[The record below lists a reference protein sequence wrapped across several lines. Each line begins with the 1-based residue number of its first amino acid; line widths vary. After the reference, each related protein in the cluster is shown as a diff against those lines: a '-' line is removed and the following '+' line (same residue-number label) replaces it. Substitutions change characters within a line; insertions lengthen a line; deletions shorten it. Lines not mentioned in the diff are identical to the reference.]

1 MKTTI
6 DNTNKIITSEK
17 PIEITDLIGFLLNFN
32 LIEYKLNG
40 IIQTEKPMIQ
50 MYPAGAPFLKA
61 EV

>member
-1 MKTTI
+1 MKITI
-6 DNTNKIITSEK
+6 DNTAKTITSEE
-17 PIEITDLIGFLLNFN
+17 PIELTDLIGFLLNFN

-40 IIQTEKPMIQ
+40 ITQTEKPMIQ